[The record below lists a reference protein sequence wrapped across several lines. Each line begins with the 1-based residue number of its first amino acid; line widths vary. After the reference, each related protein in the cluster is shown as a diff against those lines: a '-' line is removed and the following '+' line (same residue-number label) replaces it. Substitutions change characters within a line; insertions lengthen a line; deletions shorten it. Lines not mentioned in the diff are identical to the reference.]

1 MNMTRIGQWA
11 IGIGAFLSVAILTAE
26 TGFADEKE
34 HEKTCT
40 LATLNGR
47 YLFVVNG
54 TYFPPAAG
62 VTVQSLFDRT
72 GSRIFFGDG
81 TGTTI
86 ARESVN
92 GVIRPADLH
101 SDLTYTIN
109 ADCTGTLK
117 ILAVGATRADLGCA
131 ESRMLILGSRSLMGW
146 RARHA
151 GTAVAGFARAHCGSR
166 RGWEF
171 DAGRG

>member
-1 MNMTRIGQWA
+1 MAEAPLGTDPVPVFKSPGNNPGMSPRKREGTQMKIKRIGQLA
-11 IGIGAFLSVAILTAE
+11 IGIWVLITLGMLTAQLACAE
-26 TGFADEKE
+26 ERE
-34 HEKTCT
+34 HEKRCT
-40 LATLNGR
+40 LATLDGR

-62 VTVQSLFDRT
+62 VTAQSLFDRT

-92 GVIRPADLH
+92 GVVRPADLH
-101 SDLTYTIN
+101 SNLSYTIN

-117 ILAVGATRADLGCA
+117 ILSVGQTAK
-131 ESRMLILGSRSLMGW
+131 SLSPQVVM
-146 RARHA
+146 
-151 GTAVAGFARAHCGSR
+151 S
-166 RGWEF
+166 
-171 DAGRG
+171 